1 MTIVLGDL
9 SVAVVLVTFNRA
21 DMLRANLKSLS
32 KQGALTYFII
42 DNNSSDYTSE
52 VVSNFAGSTTD
63 TVFYFNTQANLGGA
77 GGFAFGCEK
86 VLEHSQSFSHIWFT
100 DDDVV
105 FSDDCLTQLSRYVDH
120 ETILQPMRFAP
131 DGSNAE
137 ASAITIDLE
146 SVFILNHKRDSVMSS
161 PYVDWQEPFDIQ
173 NIPFEGPLIPISI
186 FNKIG
191 IPDRRFFIFSDDL
204 DFSLRALNAGFNI
217 KCIPSAQM
225 TRLRPDKISYNPKD
239 WRSYFVYRNFFRIQK
254 TYGANFFVRY
264 RPYLL
269 ALLVVSYSL
278 VTGNFKGVSII
289 RDALSDGMSE
299 DFKLNASYIPGKST
313 PR

>member
-1 MTIVLGDL
+1 MTALTNDFN
-9 SVAVVLVTFNRA
+9 VAVVLVTFNRA
-21 DMLRANLKSLS
+21 DMLKSNLQSLS
-32 KQGALTYFII
+32 KQGTLTYFII

-52 VVSNFAGSTTD
+52 VVSDFSSSTTD
-63 TVFYFNTQANLGGA
+63 PVFYFNTHANLGGA

-105 FSDDCLTQLSRYVDH
+105 FSDDCLIQLSRYADQQ
-120 ETILQPMRFAP
+120 TILQPMRFAP

-146 SVFILNHKRDSVMSS
+146 SVFILNHKRDSVMHSS
-161 PYVDWQEPFDIQ
+161 YVDCQLPFDIQ
-173 NIPFEGPLIPISI
+173 NIPFEGPLIPIAI

-191 IPDRRFFIFSDDL
+191 IPDYRFFIFSDDL
-204 DFSLRALNAGFNI
+204 DFSLRALNAGFDI
-217 KCIPSAQM
+217 KCIPSAHM

-254 TYGANFFVRY
+254 LYGANPLIRK

-269 ALLVVSYSL
+269 ALLVACYAL
-278 VTGNFKGVSII
+278 LTGNFRGANILK
-289 RDALSDGMSE
+289 DALRDGMSE
-299 DFKLNASYIPGKST
+299 NFDLDVKYIPGNKSN
-313 PR
+313 